1 MPNGCP
7 LARAGTPFAAGDTLF
22 SLAQRFGTTV
32 SAITSL
38 NSGID
43 PNRLRVGQVICIPG
57 RRDPGPGP
65 CPRNWVRYAIRPG
78 DTLFAIAQKEQA
90 PLSKN

>member
-7 LARAGTPFAAGDTLF
+7 PGSRRYTIAAGDTLF

-38 NSGID
+38 NPGID
-43 PNRLRVGQVICIPG
+43 PNRLVGRVIIPG
-57 RRDPGPGP
+57 RRSWVGP
-65 CPRNWVRYAIRPG
+65 CPLGCVMPSGQDALSP
-78 DTLFAIAQKEQA
+78 LPKEQA
-90 PLSKN
+90 PLSRSDQQ